1 MDGVRP
7 KTGASGTLSHRARE
21 VKPSLTEYQN
31 TW

>member
-7 KTGASGTLSHRARE
+7 KTGASGTLRRPARE